1 MLRKSKIV
9 LMDEATSSIDY
20 NTETLI
26 QQSIGKVLK
35 DSTVV
40 TIAHRIKTNINYDRI
55 LVLANGEIVEVPVSS
70 IPLSSTASSGTRII
84 NAKYG
89 TVAKVRVK

>member
-35 DSTVV
+35 ELH
-40 TIAHRIKTNINYDRI
+40 I
-55 LVLANGEIVEVPVSS
+55 E
-70 IPLSSTASSGTRII
+70 
-84 NAKYG
+84 
-89 TVAKVRVK
+89 

>member
-26 QQSIGKVLK
+26 QQKLLNMIHQRIYYKK
-35 DSTVV
+35 QQDS
-40 TIAHRIKTNINYDRI
+40 
-55 LVLANGEIVEVPVSS
+55 LVSYIENQQYKEMMTLC
-70 IPLSSTASSGTRII
+70 II
-84 NAKYG
+84 MI
-89 TVAKVRVK
+89 

>member
-26 QQSIGKVLK
+26 NKKVNRK
-35 DSTVV
+35 SFKRFNSCDNCT
-40 TIAHRIKTNINYDRI
+40 
-55 LVLANGEIVEVPVSS
+55 
-70 IPLSSTASSGTRII
+70 
-84 NAKYG
+84 
-89 TVAKVRVK
+89 

>member
-9 LMDEATSSIDY
+9 LIDEATSNIDY

-40 TIAHRIKTNINYDRI
+40 TIAHRIKTIINYDRI
-55 LVLANGEIVEVPVSS
+55 LVLANGEIVEYDTPKNLLQKTTGLFSELYRES
-70 IPLSSTASSGTRII
+70 AI
-84 NAKYG
+84 
-89 TVAKVRVK
+89 